1 MANDVE
7 RGQLV
12 RAPITRD
19 QKMVN
24 LMGRLFSWCALV
36 LGVILVAA
44 CQSNR
49 YVAGSERLGGDSTVF
64 DTSFNA
70 FEYPMAGLP
79 REQELLFHVGNSFF
93 EQNWVTAPASTTA
106 RDGVGPLHNSRS
118 CAGCHLKD
126 GRGRPPLAGE
136 TGTGLLLRL
145 SVPGETET
153 GSPLPEP
160 TYGGQLQDGA
170 IEGVEVE
177 GQIVIDYTER
187 AGTFADGTPYT
198 LREPTYRIGE
208 LAYGDLHPD
217 VLISPRIANQVIG
230 LGLLA
235 AVPEATLLDLADE
248 QDADGDGI
256 SGRPNVV
263 FNRVTGEREIGR
275 FGWKANQPTLLQ
287 QSAAAFLGDMGIT
300 NDLMRAQDCTPIQA
314 NCAAAPTGGDPEIE
328 FADLEKVAHYV
339 ATLAVPAQRTP
350 QDKMVLRGEREFL
363 AAGCGSCHTPEL
375 TTGNHTLPP
384 LANQTIRPF
393 TDLLLHDMGA
403 GLADGRP
410 DFLATGSEWRTP
422 PLWGIGLFE
431 TVNGHTFYLHDGRAR
446 NLTEAILW
454 HGGEAT
460 AARDLFLNMSKTARD
475 ALIAFLESL

>member
-1 MANDVE
+1 M
-7 RGQLV
+7 
-12 RAPITRD
+12 
-19 QKMVN
+19 K
-24 LMGRLFSWCALV
+24 RLLLIWCTLT
-36 LGVILVAA
+36 LGVILVTA
-44 CQSNR
+44 CRANR
-49 YVAGSERLGGDSTVF
+49 YVAGMERLGGSSTIF

-70 FEYPMAGLP
+70 FEHPMAGLP
-79 REQELLFHVGNSFF
+79 REKELLFHVGNSFF

-106 RDGVGPLHNSRS
+106 RDGVGPLLNSRS

-126 GRGRPPLAGE
+126 GRGRPPQAGE

-145 SVPGETET
+145 SIPGETVT
-153 GSPLPEP
+153 GAPLPEP

-177 GQIVIDYTER
+177 GQFVIDYVER
-187 AGTFADGTPYT
+187 PGTFADGTPYS
-198 LREPTYRIGE
+198 LREPTYRLTD
-208 LAYGDLHPD
+208 LAYGELHPD
-217 VLISPRIANQVIG
+217 VMVSPRVANQVIG

-235 AVPEATLLDLADE
+235 AIPEATLLALADE
-248 QDADGDGI
+248 HDADGDGI
-256 SGRPNVV
+256 SGRPNMVY
-263 FNRVTGEREIGR
+263 NRVTGENEIGR

-287 QSAAAFLGDMGIT
+287 QSADAFLGDMGIT
-300 NDLMRAQDCTPIQA
+300 TDLLLAQDCTAVQH
-314 NCAAAPTGGDPEIE
+314 NCIAAPTGGDPEIE
-328 FADLEKVAHYV
+328 RDDLEKVALYIE
-339 ATLAVPAQRTP
+339 TLAVPAQRMP
-350 QDKMVLRGEREFL
+350 QDKTVLRGMGEFL

-375 TTGNHTLPP
+375 TTGDHTLAP

-460 AARDLFLNMSKTARD
+460 AARDAFLNLPQAARD